1 MPARRRRDAPAPVRP
16 YPAVA
21 ASSFRRAACDG
32 ALEHRADVPQLLLA
46 GRHVENEGAI
56 TRIEIARH
64 LVRDPIVASHEI
76 RTGRLVVLE
85 RHQPVR
91 ILRSRTG
98 IPELGELAVPG

>member
-16 YPAVA
+16 DPAAA

-46 GRHVENEGAI
+46 GRHVENESAL
-56 TRIEIARH
+56 TRVEIARH
-64 LVRDPIVASHEI
+64 FVCDPIVTSHEI
-76 RTGRLVVLE
+76 RTGRLVILE

-91 ILRSRTG
+91 MFRFYTG
-98 IPELGELAVPG
+98 IPELGGLAAPG

>member
-16 YPAVA
+16 DPAVA
-21 ASSFRRAACDG
+21 ASSFRRAARDG

-64 LVRDPIVASHEI
+64 FICAPIEPPHEI
-76 RTGRLVVLE
+76 RTGRLVFLKRPQQYGFSASKTVFPSSE
-85 RHQPVR
+85 
-91 ILRSRTG
+91 S
-98 IPELGELAVPG
+98 